1 MIKCWTKW
9 DQSTSCT
16 FRPTHT
22 Q

>member
-9 DQSTSCT
+9 DQSTSST
-16 FRPTHT
+16 FRPTYT